1 MRKNVI
7 AKYAFLAL
15 ASLLLGCDDSDS
27 VETVLP
33 ESELSVNPEEIVF
46 QKEGGETAMTIST
59 NRGWCIGKD
68 EGVWFKVDGESTGVG
83 GEHSVNFSATENFG
97 TEKRVSKITV
107 QAGTKSQE
115 LNVTQFGSEP
125 DMVIPEKEITVDYNV
140 GERAVVIHS
149 NAEVELTSKT
159 EWITL
164 SAGYALNSTQF
175 MINVEDNPGEERRG
189 MLTAKVG
196 TKEET
201 ITVIQKAWEA
211 KISLSSEILAVGSQ
225 KRTSSVMLNTSG
237 DWTLEFEGE
246 NQPDWIVDVPVSG
259 GKGES
264 ELLFTFKPN
273 ETDAV
278 HQCRVIIHCGDKK
291 AVLEVIQNK
300 PTLRER
306 DSLTLISI
314 YNHVVSHGST
324 SWDFSKPL
332 TEWEGVKLNYD
343 HPELPVGG
351 LHFGNWTFDQVP
363 AEIGDLDEL
372 QTLTFASCTYSN
384 LMLPAEIG
392 KLVHLV
398 EFTCIGDKALK
409 LPSEIVQ
416 CVNLEKVVFMGTFQS
431 VGGNTIMQ
439 GVEMSKVLCKIKSL
453 NWVSFESTD
462 ISELPEELSETN
474 VSYLR
479 VETGKLTQI
488 PSFLGKMQKLT
499 YLTIRNCDIEGTIPP
514 EIFDAPLLKSCILS
528 KSRIKD
534 VFPKAAF
541 KAPKLYELIL
551 GDNLLTGDLPKELV
565 DSKITVLDVSQNML
579 GGVDA
584 KLDYTILE
592 DKRFG
597 NDYAWAGKTNI
608 CMQKDGYGWINCK

>member
-7 AKYAFLAL
+7 AKYVFLAL

-97 TEKRVSKITV
+97 TEKRVSKITI

-125 DMVIPEKEITVDYNV
+125 DMVIPEKEIRVDYNI

-149 NAEVELTSKT
+149 NAEVKLTSAA

-164 SAGYALNSTQF
+164 SGGYTLNSTQF
-175 MINVEDNPGEERRG
+175 MMSIKDNPGEERRG
-189 MLTAKVG
+189 ILTAKVG
-196 TKEET
+196 EKEET

-211 KISLSSEILAVGSQ
+211 KISLSAEVLAVSSQ
-225 KRTSSVMLNTSG
+225 KRMGSVMLNASG
-237 DWTLEFEGE
+237 DWMLEFEEGE
-246 NQPDWIVDVPVSG
+246 QPDWIVDVPVSG
-259 GKGES
+259 GKGDT

-278 HQCRVIIHCGDKK
+278 HQCRIIIHCGEKR
-291 AVLEVIQNK
+291 VILDVMQNK

-306 DSLTLISI
+306 DSLTLVNI
-314 YNHVVSHGST
+314 YNNAVSHGIAN
-324 SWDFSKPL
+324 WDFSKPL
-332 TEWEGVKLNYD
+332 TEWAYVQLNYD
-343 HPELPVGG
+343 LPELRVSG
-351 LHFGNWTFDQVP
+351 LHFGNWIFDQVP
-363 AEIGDLDEL
+363 AEIGEFDEL
-372 QTLTFASCTYSN
+372 KTLTFASCTYTN
-384 LMLPAEIG
+384 LMLPAKIG
-392 KLVHLV
+392 NLVNLV
-398 EFTCIGDKALK
+398 DFTCIGDKALK
-409 LPSEIVQ
+409 FPEEITQ
-416 CVNLEKVVFMGTFQS
+416 CVKLEKVTFMGTFQS

-439 GVEMSKVLCKIKSL
+439 GVEMSKELCKIKSL

-462 ISELPEELSETN
+462 IRELPEELSETN